1 MIEELVARVFGT
13 RNTAHL
19 VHWAARGPGSFAQ
32 HMALDAFYNNIIEQ
46 IDKIVEMHQGAFGLM
61 GDVEPG
67 SVPTKNFT
75 EHVAKEAQWIEDN
88 RERISQDVCALE
100 NVIDELVG
108 IYLTTYY
115 KLKNLA

>member
-1 MIEELVARVFGT
+1 MIEELVARVFAT

-19 VHWAARGPGSFAQ
+19 VHWKVSGPGSFAQ
-32 HMALDAFYNNIIEQ
+32 HMALDAFYNGLIDQ

-61 GDVEPG
+61 GDVSPL
-67 SVPTKNFT
+67 SVPTTKFT
-75 EHVAKEAQWIEDN
+75 EHVAKEAKWIEDN
-88 RERISQDVCALE
+88 RERIAQDVCALE

-108 IYLTTYY
+108 LYLTTYY